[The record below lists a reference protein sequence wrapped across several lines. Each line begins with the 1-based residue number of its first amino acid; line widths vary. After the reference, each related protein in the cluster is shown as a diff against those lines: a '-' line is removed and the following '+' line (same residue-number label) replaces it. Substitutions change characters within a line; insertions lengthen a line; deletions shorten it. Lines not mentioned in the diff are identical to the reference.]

1 MSWILILIEIFR
13 AFKSLGRV
21 RGVCIKHRG
30 GHSLAFWLLGH
41 FTDCIRVP
49 MVRFFRVVVICQGLG
64 ISIIYLSSRESET
77 HCVVRSDHTSQHAN
91 VSRNVLSDLV
101 AGHYP
106 LSSCCEMA
114 DYP

>member
-1 MSWILILIEIFR
+1 MLRGLILIEISGLSR
-13 AFKSLGRV
+13 VLGRGAV
-21 RGVCIKHRG
+21 FASNMGE
-30 GHSLAFWLLGH
+30 HSLAFRLFVH
-41 FTDCIRVP
+41 FTDCIRVRI
-49 MVRFFRVVVICQGLG
+49 VRFLRVVVICQGLG
-64 ISIIYLSSRESET
+64 ISIIFLSSRESET
-77 HCVVRSDHTSQHAN
+77 HCIVRSDHTSQHAN